1 MAVNNALR
9 ILQIT
14 LDSVTWTA
22 ILAPYDCNGFTI
34 EDQALATD
42 IKLRSDKDDMTTE
55 VTCVAGTQRKVVTN
69 PPFTSAGDSSVV
81 NFKKDERIVYAQA
94 ASGTITAVTT
104 YL

>member
-1 MAVNNALR
+1 MAVNERLR
-9 ILQIT
+9 IQQIT
-14 LDSVTWTA
+14 LDGVSWTE
-22 ILAPYDCNGFTI
+22 ILAPFDCNGFTI
-34 EDQALATD
+34 EDQGLATD

-55 VTCVAGTQRKVVTN
+55 VTCVAGTQRKVITN

-81 NFKKDERIVYAQA
+81 NFKKDMRILYAQS